1 MIPSKTAV
9 IGWQDGRKRSD
20 HSRNYE
26 TSWLRCTIES
36 QQSRQRNVPQ
46 KERNGSRTG
55 HGTTISNRLEFAW
68 SRAFDGSKTQPHKRY
83 NKKKYDDKNKNN
95 DIRASKITL
104 YRAIR
109 LENTAIPHFLRVASS
124 MKTQAQN
131 TTYLLDESE
140 ISSYSRNRN
149 RSDRFVQR
157 DQRSKAVRRSS
168 TMLLTGSLT
177 SWRTTKSLVSS
188 WSYKDTISTK

>member
-1 MIPSKTAV
+1 MARRSEA
-9 IGWQDGRKRSD
+9 IGSFTKLRNLMASMYNRKSTVAPEKRS
-20 HSRNYE
+20 
-26 TSWLRCTIES
+26 
-36 QQSRQRNVPQ
+36 P
-46 KERNGSRTG
+46 ERKKRVTYSGR
-55 HGTTISNRLEFAW
+55 GTTISNRLEFAW

-83 NKKKYDDKNKNN
+83 NKTKYDDKNKNN
-95 DIRASKITL
+95 NIRSSKITL

-124 MKTQAQN
+124 MKTQAQK

-140 ISSYSRNRN
+140 TSSYSRNRN

-157 DQRSKAVRRSS
+157 DQRSKAVSRSS

>member
-1 MIPSKTAV
+1 MYNRKSTVAPE
-9 IGWQDGRKRSD
+9 KRS
-20 HSRNYE
+20 
-26 TSWLRCTIES
+26 
-36 QQSRQRNVPQ
+36 P
-46 KERNGSRTG
+46 ERKKRVTYPGP
-55 HGTTISNRLEFAW
+55 GTTISNRLEFVW
-68 SRAFDGSKTQPHKRY
+68 SRASNGSETQPHTRC
-83 NKKKYDDKNKNN
+83 NKTKYDDKNKNN
-95 DIRASKITL
+95 NIRASKITL

-124 MKTQAQN
+124 MKTQAQK

-140 ISSYSRNRN
+140 TSSCSRNRN

-157 DQRSKAVRRSS
+157 DQRSKAVSRSS

-188 WSYKDTISTK
+188 